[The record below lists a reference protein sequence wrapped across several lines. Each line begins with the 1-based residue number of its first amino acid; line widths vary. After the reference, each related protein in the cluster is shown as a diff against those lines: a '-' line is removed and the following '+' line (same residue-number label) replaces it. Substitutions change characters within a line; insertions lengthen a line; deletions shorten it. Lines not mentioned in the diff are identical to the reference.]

1 MERPAPAHSRIYEH
15 FSGRIRQGR
24 IETGEQLP
32 TEADIA
38 VMFGVS
44 RATVQ
49 FAMSR
54 LAWEGWIE
62 RFPGRGTFASDRTAR
77 SDGGQAAAPDFSVDM
92 HSLPAVDDETAPGE
106 GDVTYRLMAFG
117 RKKAPSDVSRAL
129 NIEEDEP
136 VFVLE
141 RLRFIGEEA
150 VEAEICFFSP
160 DVFPRFDTSAL
171 DRAPTEELLVEENLG
186 FRIDRIETT
195 IQPADPESSEA
206 RLLNAEGG
214 RALLMLSQKHFS
226 GGDRPVVYTD
236 RICVSPI
243 GFSYTTQAAG

>member
-1 MERPAPAHSRIYEH
+1 MERPAPAHARIYDH
-15 FSGRIRQGR
+15 FSGQIQQGR
-24 IETGEQLP
+24 IGTGEQLP

-62 RFPGRGTFASDRTAR
+62 RFPGRGTFAGSGTAR
-77 SDGGQAAAPDFSVDM
+77 SDGGQATAPDFSVDM
-92 HSLPAVDDETAPGE
+92 HSLPASDGEAAPE
-106 GDVTYRLMAFG
+106 EEDVTYALMAFG
-117 RKKAPSDVSRAL
+117 RKKAPSEVSRAL
-129 NIEEDEP
+129 NLESDAS

-141 RLRFIGEEA
+141 RLRYIGEEA
-150 VEAEICFFSP
+150 VEAESCFFP
-160 DVFPRFDTSAL
+160 LDVLPKFDLLAL

-186 FRIDRIETT
+186 FRIGRIEST
-195 IQPADPESSEA
+195 IQPADADSSEA
-206 RLLNAEGG
+206 KLLNAESG
-214 RALLMLSQKHFS
+214 RALLMLSQKHFAV
-226 GGDRPVVYTD
+226 GDKPVVYTE

>member
-1 MERPAPAHSRIYEH
+1 
-15 FSGRIRQGR
+15 
-24 IETGEQLP
+24 
-32 TEADIA
+32 
-38 VMFGVS
+38 MFGVS

-62 RFPGRGTFASDRTAR
+62 RFPGRGTFASTGAAR
-77 SDGGQAAAPDFSVDM
+77 SGGGQAADPDFSVDM
-92 HSLPAVDDETAPGE
+92 HSLPAFDDGTAPGE
-106 GDVTYRLMAFG
+106 DDVTYRLMAFG
-117 RKKAPSDVSRAL
+117 RKKAPSGVSRAL
-129 NIEEDEP
+129 NIESDEP

-150 VEAEICFFSP
+150 VEAESCFFPP
-160 DVFPRFDTSAL
+160 DVFPKFDTSAL
-171 DRAPTEELLVEENLG
+171 DQAPTEELLVEENLG

-195 IQPADPESSEA
+195 IQPADPDSSEA

-226 GGDRPVVYTD
+226 RGDRPVVYTD

>member
-1 MERPAPAHSRIYEH
+1 
-15 FSGRIRQGR
+15 
-24 IETGEQLP
+24 
-32 TEADIA
+32 
-38 VMFGVS
+38 MFGVS

-62 RFPGRGTFASDRTAR
+62 RFPGRGTFASAAR
-77 SDGGQAAAPDFSVDM
+77 SSGGRAAAADFSVDM
-92 HSLPAVDDETAPGE
+92 HSLPVSGNGAAPGE
-106 GDVTYRLMAFG
+106 DDVTYRLMAFG
-117 RKKAPSDVSRAL
+117 RKKAPSGVSRAL
-129 NIEEDEP
+129 NIESDEP

-150 VEAEICFFSP
+150 VEAESCFFPP
-160 DVFPRFDTSAL
+160 DVFPKFDTSAL
-171 DRAPTEELLVEENLG
+171 DQAPTEELLVEENLG

-195 IQPADPESSEA
+195 IQPADPDSSEA

-226 GGDRPVVYTD
+226 EGDRPVVYTD

-243 GFSYTTQAAG
+243 GFSYRMQVSG

>member
-1 MERPAPAHSRIYEH
+1 MERPAPAHARIYDH
-15 FSGRIRQGR
+15 FSERIQQGR

-62 RFPGRGTFASDRTAR
+62 RFPGRGTFASAGAFRA
-77 SDGGQAAAPDFSVDM
+77 DGGQATGPDFSVDM
-92 HSLPAVDDETAPGE
+92 HSLRAFDHETAPGE
-106 GDVTYRLMAFG
+106 DDVTYRLMAFG
-117 RKKAPSDVSRAL
+117 RKKAPSGVSRAL
-129 NIEEDEP
+129 NIESDES

-141 RLRFIGEEA
+141 RLRFVGEEA
-150 VEAEICFFSP
+150 VEAESCFFPP
-160 DVFPRFDTSAL
+160 DVFPKFDTSAL
-171 DRAPTEELLVEENLG
+171 DLLVEENLG
-186 FRIDRIETT
+186 FRIGRIETT
-195 IQPADPESSEA
+195 IQPADADSSEA
-206 RLLNAEGG
+206 RLLNAEGD

-226 GGDRPVVYTD
+226 EGDRPVVYTD